1 MRSML
6 IVARS
11 ALWRDLLSA
20 RLEHEGFAVT
30 VANDSS
36 QALAQLAAPALPGA
50 VLVDTTLPKKEWQR
64 IRTRLDNDARLQ
76 PVRRLFVV
84 GALPTS
90 QTHSG
95 PVFEK
100 PVDPEHV
107 TRALRALYPDTDRFR
122 KPAGR
127 YRAPEHLD
135 EMIQEALAANS

>member
-1 MRSML
+1 ML
-6 IVARS
+6 IVART

-30 VANDSS
+30 VANDST
-36 QALAQLAAPALPGA
+36 QALAALAAPSVPGA
-50 VLVDTTLPKKEWQR
+50 VLLDTTLPKKEWHR
-64 IRTRLDNDARLQ
+64 IRTRMDSDARLQ
-76 PVRRLFVV
+76 TVRRLFVV
-84 GALPTS
+84 GTLPTS
-90 QTHSG
+90 AAHSG

-107 TRALRALYPDTDRFR
+107 TRALRALYPDTERLR

-127 YRAPEHLD
+127 YRAPDYLD